1 MHPLALIIMAI
12 PHGWAVALTD
22 GRQIARF
29 AGPGAKRRALRYL
42 ERYTHEITEWAR
54 PLHTT

>member
-1 MHPLALIIMAI
+1 MAI